1 MKKTRVQLI
10 TDDQAEDV
18 DVLTSAD
25 CVTFSDGDTFQD
37 KYDSGELKGQDG
49 LIGKDGIDGK
59 NGKDGVTPHIGEN
72 GHWYLGSQDT
82 GVKAKGE
89 DGADGADGQDGSIP
103 TIGDNGNWFI
113 DGKDTLLP
121 SRGEQGDPGPQGEKG
136 LKGDT
141 GSQGEQGVQGPKGD
155 PGDTPNITINAT
167 VDENVGIPSVEVV
180 KSGTDE
186 DPVFNLSFKNLK
198 GESSVDEDKIL
209 GIKLK
214 AIKNYDN
221 DVIVGV
227 DVEKMFVEASQNYTV
242 SIIPAVV
249 KKDTG
254 EIDSSIGYSLLN
266 LYPGTGM
273 ALRYASNRLF
283 IDSTSPQI
291 LSGAEEPTASQ
302 GNNGDI
308 YIMLESEE

>member
-59 NGKDGVTPHIGEN
+59 DGKDGVTPHIGEN

-113 DGKDTLLP
+113 DGKDTLSP
-121 SRGEQGDPGPQGEKG
+121 SRGAQGDPGPQGEKG

-141 GSQGEQGVQGPKGD
+141 GSQGEQGPQGLKGD
-155 PGDTPNITINAT
+155 PGDTPNITINAS
-167 VDENVGIPSVEVV
+167 VDDNVGTPSVEVV

-186 DPVFNLSFKNLK
+186 DPVFNLNFKNLK
-198 GESSVDEDKIL
+198 GESSVDEDEIL

-221 DVIVGV
+221 DVVVGL
-227 DVEKMFVEASQNYTV
+227 DVEKMFVEASQNYVV
-242 SIIPAVV
+242 SILPAVV

-254 EIDSSIGYSLLN
+254 EIDSSIGYPLLN

-273 ALRYASNRLF
+273 ALRYVSNRLF
-283 IDSTSPQI
+283 IDSTAPQI

-302 GNNGDI
+302 GNDGDI